1 MKVRRRKALPP
12 VFVPR
17 GRGKTTRRF
26 GDGLLLAR
34 LKALRPGAYRES
46 QAEAVAEREALRSFR
61 RNIRDGTISR
71 KERQA
76 KTRLLSQ

>member
-17 GRGKTTRRF
+17 GRGKATKRF

-46 QAEAVAEREALRSFR
+46 KAEAAAEREALGSFR
-61 RNIRDGTISR
+61 RMVRDGTISR
-71 KERQA
+71 KELAA
-76 KTRLLSQ
+76 KPRMSN